1 MGNEDTTDD
10 ALDDRRRFVRG
21 LREHEDVRRLTFT
34 RDGFETVLLEL
45 EPGAGFREEWHRT
58 ATRLGYTVGSG
69 RSSGGSSVASEDRT
83 LSVSG
88 ASTAP
93 SRGGRGTV
101 ETIASTPTGP
111 VRCRIHRLRRR

>member
-58 ATRLGYTVGSG
+58 ATRLGYTVERLGADDSLPTWPEDAWVLRLSEPKDRSVRSLAAWTANRVRALFRRLLG
-69 RSSGGSSVASEDRT
+69 RQ
-83 LSVSG
+83 
-88 ASTAP
+88 
-93 SRGGRGTV
+93 
-101 ETIASTPTGP
+101 
-111 VRCRIHRLRRR
+111 